1 MSELEVKV
9 EEGEVKVEDSTKL
22 TALEAQLKTQSE
34 TNARLS
40 KQLEAVQQVITSSD
54 YLNFL
59 NKAKVDVKTDEPV
72 DFENMSQKELVGYIV
87 SQVNSTIKTSL
98 PQMVQGSLQ
107 EAKQKS
113 ADEELEELKKQHSD
127 WEEHKDMMIAISL
140 GHPTW
145 SIQKLYNEAVKKITP
160 QTIKVPVNDELP
172 GLGGGFQK
180 IEGATSGIDAARAAL
195 EELTKKAKGG

>member
-127 WEEHKDMMIAISL
+127 WEEHKDMMIAIS
-140 GHPTW
+140 
-145 SIQKLYNEAVKKITP
+145 
-160 QTIKVPVNDELP
+160 
-172 GLGGGFQK
+172 
-180 IEGATSGIDAARAAL
+180 
-195 EELTKKAKGG
+195 